1 MGGSM
6 GGVQELR
13 RRRER
18 RTGWA
23 LMALGVLLMVTAS
36 LWAPAQPEFLHD
48 GAACEVAPCG
58 TLEDPSRW
66 AAAWWPWTVGALA
79 AVLGTV
85 LAAPPMPLPR
95 WWAAVLGTLA
105 LPVLLVVLLFAG
117 RVLSIWTSVHGAVTA
132 LVLGLGLPLV
142 RLLAGVTK
150 GLVRRRDQR
159 DSRVRS
165 PVA

>member
-1 MGGSM
+1 MGGAR
-6 GGVQELR
+6 ELR
-13 RRRER
+13 GLRGLRSP

-23 LMALGVLLMVTAS
+23 LVALGVLLMLGAS

-48 GAACEVAPCG
+48 GAACEIAPCG

-66 AAAWWPWTVGALA
+66 AAAWWPWTAGALA
-79 AVLGTV
+79 AVLGAV
-85 LAAPPMPLPR
+85 VAAPPRPRPR
-95 WWAAVLGTLA
+95 WWAAVLGVLV

-117 RVLSIWTSVHGAVTA
+117 IVLSWWTSVHGGVTV
-132 LVLGLGLPLV
+132 LVLGLALPLV
-142 RLLAGVTK
+142 LLLAGVAK